1 MKNPF
6 EAEKKIAVESV
17 AKAASLCYQVQKE
30 LVGSG
35 KGHVKKQD
43 RSPVTVADYG
53 SQAIICH
60 ILKKSFP
67 NDIIVAEENSSLLR
81 ISENQSLLN
90 STAHYLEQL
99 IKKKVSKEQV
109 FDWIDLGTGQP
120 ADRFWTLDPI
130 DGTKGFLRGNQYAVA
145 LGLIVDGQVKL
156 GLLACPNLS
165 YSSPGTKMSNDFN
178 SGSLFIGLA
187 GEGCSVMSLDGKK
200 SRFLQVSGNHDP
212 AEAHF
217 IESYEPA
224 HSDHQM
230 LRDILL
236 YLNNKVTSTRMDSQ
250 AKYGLLAGGSVDAYL
265 RLPSSKNSHYSEK
278 IWDHAAGAVI
288 VEAAGGKVTDIH
300 GKALD
305 FSLGKELTANKGIV
319 ASHGKIHQKIIEAI
333 EKQIV

>member
-6 EAEKKIAVESV
+6 EAQKQVAIKAV

-60 ILKKSFP
+60 MLKESFP

-81 ISENQSLLN
+81 LSENQPLLN
-90 STAHYLEQL
+90 STAHYLEQA
-99 IKKKVSKEQV
+99 IKKKINNEQV

-145 LGLIVDGQVKL
+145 LGLIVNGNVEL

-165 YSSPGTKMSNDFN
+165 YSSPGTKISDDFS
-178 SGSLFIGLA
+178 SGSLFVGVA
-187 GEGCSVMSLDGKK
+187 GEGSSIMSLDGKQ
-200 SRFLQVSGNHDP
+200 SRSLQVSGNHDP

-217 IESYEPA
+217 IESFEPA

-230 LRDILL
+230 LQDILH
-236 YLNNKVTSTRMDSQ
+236 YLHNKVTSTRMDSQ
-250 AKYGLLAGGSVDAYL
+250 AKYGLLAGGSVDVYL
-265 RLPSSKNSHYSEK
+265 RLPSTKNTHYSEK

-319 ASHGKIHQKIIEAI
+319 ASHGAIHQKIIEAI
-333 EKQIV
+333 QEQIL